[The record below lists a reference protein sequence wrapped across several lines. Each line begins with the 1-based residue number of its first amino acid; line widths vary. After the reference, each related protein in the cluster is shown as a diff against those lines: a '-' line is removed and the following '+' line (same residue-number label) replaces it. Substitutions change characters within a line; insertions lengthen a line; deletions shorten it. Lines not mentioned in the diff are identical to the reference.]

1 MLAEAAFLAASA
13 DEPLHMNFVRKHSLT
28 ISANMAA
35 IWRPRRCGY
44 SPMPTAPTARTSTNL
59 IDAGCWTDEDE
70 LADAYQARKCFAYG
84 RHGAPVRQSSML
96 EDLLK
101 RVDMAYQNVE
111 SVELGVTT
119 IDHYVDT
126 LGGISRAVR
135 RARGVET
142 PVYIGDQT
150 SGDAKVRSLS
160 EQVALETH
168 TRMLNPRWYEGLLN
182 HGYEGVRQIEAQ
194 VTNTMGWSATT
205 GQVAPWIYQR
215 ISETYLLDQAMRDR
229 LATLNPVASVRMAR
243 RLLEA
248 CDRKLWTPDDA
259 TLLAL
264 QHASDELEDRLEGV
278 PHAA

>member
-1 MLAEAAFLAASA
+1 MATLETAALRVFSNA
-13 DEPLHMNFVRKHSLT
+13 DGAYG
-28 ISANMAA
+28 ANV
-35 IWRPRRCGY
+35 
-44 SPMPTAPTARTSTNL
+44 NQL

-194 VTNTMGWSATT
+194 VTNTMGWSGDDRPGRSLDLSAD
-205 GQVAPWIYQR
+205 QR
-215 ISETYLLDQAMRDR
+215 NISA
-229 LATLNPVASVRMAR
+229 
-243 RLLEA
+243 
-248 CDRKLWTPDDA
+248 
-259 TLLAL
+259 
-264 QHASDELEDRLEGV
+264 
-278 PHAA
+278 